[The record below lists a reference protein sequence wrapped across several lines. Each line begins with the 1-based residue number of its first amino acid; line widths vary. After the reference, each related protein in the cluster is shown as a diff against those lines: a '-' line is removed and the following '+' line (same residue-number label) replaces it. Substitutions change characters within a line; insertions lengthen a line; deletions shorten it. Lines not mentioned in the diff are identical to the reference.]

1 VRVLVT
7 GGSGFIGSH
16 VVDRLMAHGHEPRI
30 FDLVAS
36 PHHEP
41 GEVDTVLGDLLDLEA
56 VRAAV
61 RGCDAVV
68 HLAAVADVNRVAD
81 DPSYADL
88 VNVRG
93 TGLLLEAAR
102 GEGVPRVLYA
112 STIWVYGGM
121 ARPEPAHEESPL
133 ALPDHFYTATKLAGE
148 MYCRAYNQLYGLGYT
163 ILRFGIPHGPR
174 TRQAAVVARFVAH
187 AMAGEALS
195 ITGDGSQSRQFVYVE
210 DLAEGVVAAL
220 APWAD
225 GRVYNLVGR
234 ESVSVRAIAETV
246 RRVVREVPIVHVA
259 SRPADLGGAE
269 ISGARAEQ
277 ELSWRART
285 PFDDG
290 VRRYVA
296 WLTAANGNGASAPA
310 AAPER
315 SPAPRSAAD
324 PAPLPL
330 TPQLGEA

>member
-16 VVDRLMAHGHEPRI
+16 VVDRLRAHHHEPRI
-30 FDLVAS
+30 FDLLPS
-36 PHHEP
+36 PHHP
-41 GEVDTVLGDLLDLEA
+41 TDEVDTVVGDLLDADA
-56 VRAAV
+56 VRVAV

-102 GEGVPRVLYA
+102 VEGVPRVLYA
-112 STIWVYGGM
+112 STIWVYGGI
-121 ARPEPAHEESPL
+121 ARPEPANEDSPL

-174 TRQAAVVARFVAH
+174 TREAAVVARFVAR
-187 AMAGEALS
+187 ALAGEALS

-220 APWAD
+220 APEAD

-259 SRPADLGGAE
+259 SRPGDLGAAE
-269 ISGARAEQ
+269 ISGARAER
-277 ELSWRART
+277 ELSWQART

-296 WLTAANGNGASAPA
+296 WLTAANGTNGAAERPSLQEWPA
-310 AAPER
+310 A
-315 SPAPRSAAD
+315 
-324 PAPLPL
+324 LPL